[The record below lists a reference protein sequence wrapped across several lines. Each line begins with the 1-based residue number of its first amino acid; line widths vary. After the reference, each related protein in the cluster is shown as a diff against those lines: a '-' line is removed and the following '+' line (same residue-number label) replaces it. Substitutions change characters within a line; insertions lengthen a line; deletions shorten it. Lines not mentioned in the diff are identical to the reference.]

1 MFKEIAGSLA
11 FFLKKSSKE
20 LFNIVK
26 SGHGESG
33 VLQILLENEKN
44 KKPLSSGD
52 ICAKMQLS
60 SGRTALTLKSLEL
73 KRLIVRRA
81 DEKDKRRTL
90 VKLTEKGKA
99 LAESTAKEVS
109 AAVNKIVEK
118 LGEKQAAE
126 FKRVSR
132 ACVAVVRNLVQVNAF
147 NFFAKNIS
155 VQNAAG

>member
-33 VLQILLENEKN
+33 VLQILLENEKD
-44 KKPLSSGD
+44 KKPLYSGD

-126 FKRVSR
+126 FIGML
-132 ACVAVVRNLVQVNAF
+132 AT
-147 NFFAKNIS
+147 IS
-155 VQNAAG
+155 E

>member
-81 DEKDKRRTL
+81 DEEDKRRTL

-126 FKRVSR
+126 FIGML
-132 ACVAVVRNLVQVNAF
+132 AT
-147 NFFAKNIS
+147 IS
-155 VQNAAG
+155 E

>member
-1 MFKEIAGSLA
+1 MFKEIAGNLT

-60 SGRTALTLKSLEL
+60 SGRTALTLK
-73 KRLIVRRA
+73 RLIVRRA

-126 FKRVSR
+126 FIGML
-132 ACVAVVRNLVQVNAF
+132 AT
-147 NFFAKNIS
+147 IS
-155 VQNAAG
+155 E

>member
-99 LAESTAKEVS
+99 IAESTAKEVS

-126 FKRVSR
+126 FIGML
-132 ACVAVVRNLVQVNAF
+132 AT
-147 NFFAKNIS
+147 IS
-155 VQNAAG
+155 E

>member
-1 MFKEIAGSLA
+1 MIKEIAGSLA

-118 LGEKQAAE
+118 LGEQQAAE
-126 FKRVSR
+126 FIGML
-132 ACVAVVRNLVQVNAF
+132 AT
-147 NFFAKNIS
+147 IS
-155 VQNAAG
+155 E

>member
-20 LFNIVK
+20 LFDIVK
-26 SGHGESG
+26 SRHGESG

-90 VKLTEKGKA
+90 VKLTEKGKV

-126 FKRVSR
+126 FIGML
-132 ACVAVVRNLVQVNAF
+132 AT
-147 NFFAKNIS
+147 IS
-155 VQNAAG
+155 E

>member
-1 MFKEIAGSLA
+1 MLKEIAGSLA

-118 LGEKQAAE
+118 LGEKQTAE
-126 FKRVSR
+126 FIGML
-132 ACVAVVRNLVQVNAF
+132 AT
-147 NFFAKNIS
+147 IS
-155 VQNAAG
+155 E

>member
-20 LFNIVK
+20 LFDIVK

-44 KKPLSSGD
+44 EKPLSSGD

-126 FKRVSR
+126 FIGML
-132 ACVAVVRNLVQVNAF
+132 AT
-147 NFFAKNIS
+147 IS
-155 VQNAAG
+155 E

>member
-26 SGHGESG
+26 SGHVESG

-90 VKLTEKGKA
+90 VKLTEKGKV

-126 FKRVSR
+126 FIGML
-132 ACVAVVRNLVQVNAF
+132 AT
-147 NFFAKNIS
+147 IS
-155 VQNAAG
+155 E

>member
-26 SGHGESG
+26 FRHGESG

-90 VKLTEKGKA
+90 VKLTEKGKV

-126 FKRVSR
+126 FIGML
-132 ACVAVVRNLVQVNAF
+132 AT
-147 NFFAKNIS
+147 IS
-155 VQNAAG
+155 E

>member
-44 KKPLSSGD
+44 EKPLSSGD

-118 LGEKQAAE
+118 LGEKQTAE
-126 FKRVSR
+126 FIGML
-132 ACVAVVRNLVQVNAF
+132 AT
-147 NFFAKNIS
+147 IS
-155 VQNAAG
+155 E

>member
-33 VLQILLENEKN
+33 VLQILLENEKD
-44 KKPLSSGD
+44 KKPLYSGD

-118 LGEKQAAE
+118 LGEQQAAE
-126 FKRVSR
+126 FIGML
-132 ACVAVVRNLVQVNAF
+132 AT
-147 NFFAKNIS
+147 IS
-155 VQNAAG
+155 E

>member
-1 MFKEIAGSLA
+1 MFKEIANNLA

-20 LFNIVK
+20 LFDIVK

-44 KKPLSSGD
+44 EKPLSSGD
-52 ICAKMQLS
+52 ICAKMHLS

-73 KRLIVRRA
+73 KRLIVRRT

-109 AAVNKIVEK
+109 AAVNKIVQK
-118 LGEKQAAE
+118 LGEKQTAE
-126 FKRVSR
+126 FIGML
-132 ACVAVVRNLVQVNAF
+132 AT
-147 NFFAKNIS
+147 IS
-155 VQNAAG
+155 E

>member
-20 LFNIVK
+20 LFSIVK

-73 KRLIVRRA
+73 KRLVVRRA

-109 AAVNKIVEK
+109 AAVNKIVKK

-126 FKRVSR
+126 FIGML
-132 ACVAVVRNLVQVNAF
+132 AT
-147 NFFAKNIS
+147 IS
-155 VQNAAG
+155 E

>member
-126 FKRVSR
+126 FIGML
-132 ACVAVVRNLVQVNAF
+132 AT
-147 NFFAKNIS
+147 IS
-155 VQNAAG
+155 E

>member
-20 LFNIVK
+20 LFDIVK

-118 LGEKQAAE
+118 LGEKQTAE
-126 FKRVSR
+126 FIGML
-132 ACVAVVRNLVQVNAF
+132 AT
-147 NFFAKNIS
+147 IS
-155 VQNAAG
+155 E

>member
-1 MFKEIAGSLA
+1 MFKEIASSLA

-33 VLQILLENEKN
+33 VLQILLDNEKN

-81 DEKDKRRTL
+81 DEKDKRRIL

-99 LAESTAKEVS
+99 LAESTAKDVS

-126 FKRVSR
+126 FIGML
-132 ACVAVVRNLVQVNAF
+132 AT
-147 NFFAKNIS
+147 IS
-155 VQNAAG
+155 E

>member
-20 LFNIVK
+20 LFNILK

-33 VLQILLENEKN
+33 VLQILLDNEKN

-118 LGEKQAAE
+118 LGEKQTAE
-126 FKRVSR
+126 FIGML
-132 ACVAVVRNLVQVNAF
+132 AT
-147 NFFAKNIS
+147 IS
-155 VQNAAG
+155 E

>member
-33 VLQILLENEKN
+33 VLQILLDNEKN
-44 KKPLSSGD
+44 EKPLSSGD

-81 DEKDKRRTL
+81 DEKDKRRIL

-126 FKRVSR
+126 FIGML
-132 ACVAVVRNLVQVNAF
+132 AT
-147 NFFAKNIS
+147 IS
-155 VQNAAG
+155 E

>member
-1 MFKEIAGSLA
+1 M
-11 FFLKKSSKE
+11 KKSSKK

-126 FKRVSR
+126 FIGML
-132 ACVAVVRNLVQVNAF
+132 AT
-147 NFFAKNIS
+147 IS
-155 VQNAAG
+155 E

>member
-1 MFKEIAGSLA
+1 MFKEIAGNLT

-99 LAESTAKEVS
+99 IAESTAKEVS

-126 FKRVSR
+126 FIGML
-132 ACVAVVRNLVQVNAF
+132 AT
-147 NFFAKNIS
+147 IS
-155 VQNAAG
+155 E

>member
-1 MFKEIAGSLA
+1 MLKEIAGSLA

-126 FKRVSR
+126 FIGML
-132 ACVAVVRNLVQVNAF
+132 AT
-147 NFFAKNIS
+147 IS
-155 VQNAAG
+155 E

>member
-73 KRLIVRRA
+73 KRLIIRRA

-118 LGEKQAAE
+118 LGEKQTAE
-126 FKRVSR
+126 FIGML
-132 ACVAVVRNLVQVNAF
+132 AT
-147 NFFAKNIS
+147 IS
-155 VQNAAG
+155 E

>member
-1 MFKEIAGSLA
+1 MLKEIAGSLA

-118 LGEKQAAE
+118 LGEKQAAD
-126 FKRVSR
+126 FIGML
-132 ACVAVVRNLVQVNAF
+132 AT
-147 NFFAKNIS
+147 IS
-155 VQNAAG
+155 E

>member
-60 SGRTALTLKSLEL
+60 SGRTALTLKNLEL

-126 FKRVSR
+126 FIGML
-132 ACVAVVRNLVQVNAF
+132 AT
-147 NFFAKNIS
+147 IS
-155 VQNAAG
+155 E

>member
-1 MFKEIAGSLA
+1 MFKEIAGSLT

-81 DEKDKRRTL
+81 DEKDKRRIL

-126 FKRVSR
+126 FIGML
-132 ACVAVVRNLVQVNAF
+132 AT
-147 NFFAKNIS
+147 IS
-155 VQNAAG
+155 E

>member
-44 KKPLSSGD
+44 KKLLSSGD

-81 DEKDKRRTL
+81 DEEDKRRTL

-126 FKRVSR
+126 FIGML
-132 ACVAVVRNLVQVNAF
+132 AT
-147 NFFAKNIS
+147 IS
-155 VQNAAG
+155 E

>member
-73 KRLIVRRA
+73 KRLVVRRA

-99 LAESTAKEVS
+99 LAESTAEEVS

-126 FKRVSR
+126 FIGML
-132 ACVAVVRNLVQVNAF
+132 AT
-147 NFFAKNIS
+147 IS
-155 VQNAAG
+155 E

>member
-1 MFKEIAGSLA
+1 MFKEIAGNLT

-81 DEKDKRRTL
+81 DEKDKRRIL

-126 FKRVSR
+126 FIGML
-132 ACVAVVRNLVQVNAF
+132 AT
-147 NFFAKNIS
+147 IS
-155 VQNAAG
+155 E

>member
-1 MFKEIAGSLA
+1 MFKEIAGNLT

-73 KRLIVRRA
+73 KRLVVRRA

-126 FKRVSR
+126 FIGML
-132 ACVAVVRNLVQVNAF
+132 AT
-147 NFFAKNIS
+147 IS
-155 VQNAAG
+155 E

>member
-1 MFKEIAGSLA
+1 MFKEIAGNLT
-11 FFLKKSSKE
+11 FFLKKSSKK

-60 SGRTALTLKSLEL
+60 SGRTALTLKRLEL

-126 FKRVSR
+126 FIGML
-132 ACVAVVRNLVQVNAF
+132 AT
-147 NFFAKNIS
+147 IS
-155 VQNAAG
+155 E

>member
-81 DEKDKRRTL
+81 DEKDKRRIL

-126 FKRVSR
+126 FIGML
-132 ACVAVVRNLVQVNAF
+132 AT
-147 NFFAKNIS
+147 IS
-155 VQNAAG
+155 E

>member
-73 KRLIVRRA
+73 KRLVVRRA

-118 LGEKQAAE
+118 LGEKQATE
-126 FKRVSR
+126 FIGML
-132 ACVAVVRNLVQVNAF
+132 AT
-147 NFFAKNIS
+147 IS
-155 VQNAAG
+155 E

>member
-60 SGRTALTLKSLEL
+60 SGRTALTLKSLGL

-90 VKLTEKGKA
+90 VKLTEKGKV

-126 FKRVSR
+126 FIGML
-132 ACVAVVRNLVQVNAF
+132 AT
-147 NFFAKNIS
+147 IS
-155 VQNAAG
+155 E

>member
-73 KRLIVRRA
+73 KRMIVRRA

-118 LGEKQAAE
+118 LGEKQASE
-126 FKRVSR
+126 FIGML
-132 ACVAVVRNLVQVNAF
+132 AT
-147 NFFAKNIS
+147 IS
-155 VQNAAG
+155 E

>member
-1 MFKEIAGSLA
+1 MCKEIAGSLA

-118 LGEKQAAE
+118 LGEKQTAE
-126 FKRVSR
+126 FIGML
-132 ACVAVVRNLVQVNAF
+132 AT
-147 NFFAKNIS
+147 IS
-155 VQNAAG
+155 E

>member
-20 LFNIVK
+20 LFSIVK

-73 KRLIVRRA
+73 KRLVVRRA

-126 FKRVSR
+126 FIGML
-132 ACVAVVRNLVQVNAF
+132 AT
-147 NFFAKNIS
+147 IS
-155 VQNAAG
+155 E

>member
-1 MFKEIAGSLA
+1 M
-11 FFLKKSSKE
+11 
-20 LFNIVK
+20 
-26 SGHGESG
+26 
-33 VLQILLENEKN
+33 QILLENEKN

-90 VKLTEKGKA
+90 VKLTEKGKV

-126 FKRVSR
+126 FIGML
-132 ACVAVVRNLVQVNAF
+132 AT
-147 NFFAKNIS
+147 IS
-155 VQNAAG
+155 E

>member
-118 LGEKQAAE
+118 LGEKQTAE
-126 FKRVSR
+126 FIGML
-132 ACVAVVRNLVQVNAF
+132 AT
-147 NFFAKNIS
+147 IS
-155 VQNAAG
+155 E